1 MHRIVALALAA
12 ASLATA
18 DLPKFDQVSNGY
30 KEVVSTADGS
40 RPLYRIWKKDNNLLA
55 IAPGLGTT
63 AAHHCGHAKP
73 WHHLRRTAR
82 PRSAG
87 VLETQW

>member
-1 MHRIVALALAA
+1 MLRIVALALAA

-40 RPLYRIWKKDNNLLA
+40 RPLYRIWKKDNSLLA
-55 IAPGLGTT
+55 ELPKIVGPFSPVCKDLKCWCTG
-63 AAHHCGHAKP
+63 
-73 WHHLRRTAR
+73 
-82 PRSAG
+82 SAT
-87 VLETQW
+87 VIV